1 VTVLGLGNVL
11 MRDDALGP
19 TVVQTLLARYDFH
32 PSVSVADLGTP
43 GLELTPY
50 IHGQDVLI
58 VVDTVRADGAPGELR
73 LYRRDELLRKPPPQR
88 VSPHDPGL
96 KEAILTADLHDEG
109 PREVLVVGVIPG
121 AVDYGIGLSEPVQTA
136 VEPAIAA
143 VLAELERLG
152 YPATPVASGGEP
164 DLWWEKTPD

>member
-1 VTVLGLGNVL
+1 
-11 MRDDALGP
+11 
-19 TVVQTLLARYDFH
+19 
-32 PSVSVADLGTP
+32 
-43 GLELTPY
+43 
-50 IHGQDVLI
+50 
-58 VVDTVRADGAPGELR
+58 VRADGAAGELR

-109 PREVLVVGVIPG
+109 PREVLVVGVIPK
-121 AVDYGIGLSEPVQTA
+121 AVDYGIGLSEPVQAA

-143 VLAELERLG
+143 VLAELDRLG
-152 YPATPVASGGEP
+152 YPATPAAAGGEP